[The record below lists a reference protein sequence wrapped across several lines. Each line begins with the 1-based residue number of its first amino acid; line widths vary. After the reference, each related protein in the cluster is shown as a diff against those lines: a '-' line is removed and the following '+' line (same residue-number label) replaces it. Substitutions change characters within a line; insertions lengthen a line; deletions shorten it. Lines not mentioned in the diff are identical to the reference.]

1 MCPPKI
7 RLYKWRHVLK
17 PGVWLLQVTTRTETR
32 SMTVTSDDTYWNP
45 EYDYKWRHVLKP
57 GVWLLQNEAIGSV
70 LSYLLVVTTPCYVY
84 SITSQHDASRVKLY
98 SWWQT
103 VGVPLVNMW
112 FSDFSWTYMWCG
124 MFQSQFV
131 LRSTLTTKWKRSR
144 SFSVVTQLWCCCWWC
159 RFDVH
164 RTPILDECDQLL
176 HAIDWSVNNSC
187 NDTPVRAHLSR
198 SSRQNVSVTPAC
210 HRRRRRAVSVGSK
223 LLRSVAV
230 SFSAKCTICQ
240 TTHAFHAWKMASGL
254 SLNCVSL

>member
-7 RLYKWRHVLK
+7 RL
-17 PGVWLLQVTTRTETR
+17 
-32 SMTVTSDDTYWNP
+32 
-45 EYDYKWRHVLKP
+45 YKWRHVLKP

-112 FSDFSWTYMWCG
+112 FSDFSWTYMCD

-187 NDTPVRAHLSR
+187 NDTPVGRTCLAPVDRMSA
-198 SSRQNVSVTPAC
+198 S
-210 HRRRRRAVSVGSK
+210 RRRVIVVVVVQYLSAANYCDLSPFRSLRNAPYVRPRTHFMREKWPVVWVWTAFHYNHCRLKIIHGLKAGSK
-223 LLRSVAV
+223 LNLKIALN
-230 SFSAKCTICQ
+230 KI
-240 TTHAFHAWKMASGL
+240 AF
-254 SLNCVSL
+254 